1 MQSIMKM
8 FQSRSQYIGMQEESN
23 FASIKIQCIV
33 RRYLAKLELH
43 RRKLFRLE
51 RRWVKVQA
59 LWRGG
64 VGRVAAAKWIAF
76 VKNRAASKIQAGFRG
91 KKGRNRFN
99 QIFKKFYAYTES
111 ALIIQKVF
119 RGYLYGRLVS
129 RRIKTLAAVNIQRV
143 VRGMIGRWRA
153 LNWLSIQASTEI
165 QKIVRSHL
173 GRLYA
178 TRLYRKRVDDEQKRL
193 ERENKVVDAEQQKEQ
208 AKLLAFFNIPGGKRE
223 IRKEVRAIKRE
234 RRKAAAEY
242 ALLSPFMKKRADVE
256 KIFKRF
262 DADHSGSIDAAEF
275 RAMIKDLCI
284 PLGENEL
291 MRTMKIV
298 DTDRNGTIEFE
309 EFFAWYTAD
318 PSNSKASMTSD
329 GSISEG
335 TLARIKFQLKA
346 RKLWRDV
353 TGASIYMEAKNRLLA
368 RKSKEVQRKVRS
380 QFRKSNPCP
389 FECKRCMAAFTFDYE
404 LTRHTEKVPD
414 CDKRTVYHKLRED
427 AMAREKEDQMNAHQ
441 QKVAMDF
448 SRKIKAVEKQE
459 KRRERRETRLLK
471 EQAIRQRQLAE
482 IEEN

>member
-1 MQSIMKM
+1 
-8 FQSRSQYIGMQEESN
+8 
-23 FASIKIQCIV
+23 
-33 RRYLAKLELH
+33 
-43 RRKLFRLE
+43 
-51 RRWVKVQA
+51 
-59 LWRGG
+59 
-64 VGRVAAAKWIAF
+64 
-76 VKNRAASKIQAGFRG
+76 
-91 KKGRNRFN
+91 
-99 QIFKKFYAYTES
+99 
-111 ALIIQKVF
+111 
-119 RGYLYGRLVS
+119 
-129 RRIKTLAAVNIQRV
+129 
-143 VRGMIGRWRA
+143 
-153 LNWLSIQASTEI
+153 
-165 QKIVRSHL
+165 
-173 GRLYA
+173 
-178 TRLYRKRVDDEQKRL
+178 
-193 ERENKVVDAEQQKEQ
+193 
-208 AKLLAFFNIPGGKRE
+208 
-223 IRKEVRAIKRE
+223 
-234 RRKAAAEY
+234 
-242 ALLSPFMKKRADVE
+242 
-256 KIFKRF
+256 
-262 DADHSGSIDAAEF
+262 
-275 RAMIKDLCI
+275 MIKDLCI

-459 KRRERRETRLLK
+459 KRRERRETRLQK